1 MTEGYW
7 LMGDGL
13 SMNHSRQPSA
23 IRYRGAKRLSGEP
36 SLRLQVQQQPIHF
49 IIAFDLLKAI
59 VEVVPGELGF
69 GLADRFVAVDLLFH
83 SLERSDRRMPADG
96 DARVAGFPERARPPM
111 LGQQHVALRLRLRE
125 LLFELGERG
134 LQGHD

>member
-1 MTEGYW
+1 MAEGYW

-13 SMNHSRQPSA
+13 SMNHSHQPSA

-49 IIAFDLLKAI
+49 IVAFDLLKAI

-69 GLADRFVAVDLLFH
+69 GLADRFVAVELLFH
-83 SLERSDRRMPADG
+83 SLERSDLRMRPYC
-96 DARVAGFPERARPPM
+96 DARVAGLPERAPPPM
-111 LGQQHVALRLRLRE
+111 LGQQNVALRTRPRP
-125 LLFELGERG
+125 LLSDL
-134 LQGHD
+134 